1 MPHADFVH
9 LRTHSAYSLSEGAI
23 KPDKI
28 VALAKDAGM
37 PAAAIT
43 DTGNLF
49 GALEFSQYATA
60 KGIQPIIGCQIG
72 LARTDN
78 PRLPP
83 DPLVLLAQNPAGL
96 ANLQRL
102 SSLGFLDTDPSLK
115 PQIGFERIA
124 AHAEG
129 LLLLTGGTTG
139 PIGRLLAEGQK
150 PEAERLLAA
159 MTEAF
164 PDRTVVEL
172 HRHGIAVDRA
182 IEPGLIALADAAGLP
197 LVATNDCYFAKSSMH
212 EAHDALLCIAE
223 GRLLSEQ
230 DRRRVTPEHWF
241 KPAPVMRALFADLP
255 EACDNTLAIARRCA
269 VMMETRKPLLP
280 VCPKVRPGASEEET
294 VRAMAIEGLERRMD
308 AMGAD
313 AATRTRYRERL
324 DYEMNVIAKMGFS
337 GYFLIVADFIQWSKG
352 RGIPVG
358 PGRGSG
364 AGSVAAWAL
373 TITDLDP
380 LRFNLLFE
388 RFLNPERVSMPDFD
402 IDFCQEGRDQVIEY
416 VRNEYG
422 SDRVAQIITFGKL
435 QARAAVR
442 DVGRVLGLP
451 FGQVNK
457 VAELIPNNPAKPV
470 TLQQAIDGEPRLQA
484 LRDSDEGVARL
495 MEIALQIEGLYRH
508 ASTHAAGVVIGDR
521 PLVEL
526 VPLYK
531 DPKSDFLVTQYSM
544 KHVEQAGLV
553 KFDFL
558 GLTTL
563 TILDRAKGFL
573 RRLGQELDLDH
584 LPLDDR
590 RTYEMLARGDAGGVF
605 QMEGQ
610 GMRDTLRQMRPDRFE
625 DLIAAVALYRPGP
638 MANIPDY
645 CRRKAGEK
653 WEAPHPEIH
662 DILAETYGI
671 MVYQEQ
677 VMQIAQKMAGYS
689 LGGADLL
696 RRAMGKKIAAE
707 MEAQRDIFT
716 RGAIERGIDPAK
728 ATEVFDLMA
737 KFADYGFNKSHA
749 AAYALV
755 AYQTAWLKANHPE
768 VFLASCMSLAISNT
782 DRLAALKQEAERSAI
797 RILPPDINRS
807 GADFT
812 VERGEDGKLAIRY
825 ALAAVKK
832 VGYAAMQAVEQ
843 VRGDTPFADVTDFA
857 TRVDPRQLNK
867 MQLENLVRAGAF
879 DAMDRNR
886 ARLFAAAETILRR
899 AQADAAEKES
909 GQIGLF
915 GGVAQKP
922 EPLRL
927 PDIPDWPVLERLA
940 FEAEAIGFHLT
951 AHPLDA
957 YAQAL
962 RRLGVTAAS
971 QMEARAQAGVTRVKL
986 AGTVVSTKER
996 ITRTGSRMAWIRISD
1011 ASGSAEVTFFSEV
1024 LSRSREILAQG
1035 SNVLITAD
1043 LKTEGE
1049 AIRITAFDVTPLDQA
1064 AASAGASIRIWLR
1077 ETAAVPH
1084 IRELLGR
1091 ESGGRGRIIL
1101 VPRLGTEQSVEIA
1114 LPGGYTV
1121 TPRLAQALKVLPGVD
1136 QVEEV

>member
-1 MPHADFVH
+1 
-9 LRTHSAYSLSEGAI
+9 RTHSAYSLSEGAI
-23 KPDKI
+23 RPDKI
-28 VALAKDAGM
+28 AALAKDALM

-49 GALEFSQYATA
+49 GALEFSQYCAG
-60 KGIQPIIGCQIG
+60 KGIQPVIGCQIA
-72 LARTDN
+72 LTRADN
-78 PRLPP
+78 PRLAP
-83 DPLVLLAQNPAGL
+83 DPIILLAQDAVGL

-102 SSLGFLDTDPSLK
+102 SSYGFLETDPSLK
-115 PQIGFERIA
+115 PQLPFERIA
-124 AHAEG
+124 EHGAG
-129 LLLLTGGTTG
+129 LLLLTGGTSG
-139 PIGRLLAEGQK
+139 PLGRLLAEGQK
-150 PEAERLLAA
+150 AEAQRLLAA

-164 PDRTVVEL
+164 PGRTAVEL
-172 HRHGIAVDRA
+172 HRHGLALERA
-182 IEPGLIALADAAGLP
+182 IEPGMIALADSLALP
-197 LVATNDCYFAKSSMH
+197 LVATNDCHFAKPEMY

-223 GRLLSEQ
+223 GRLLSEA

-241 KPAPVMRALFADLP
+241 KPASVMRALFADLP

-269 VMMETRKPLLP
+269 VMAETRKPLLP
-280 VCPKVRPGASEEET
+280 VCPKVREGATEEET
-294 VRAMAIEGLERRMD
+294 VRAMAIEGLDRRMD
-308 AMGAD
+308 AAGTD
-313 AATRTRYRERL
+313 AATRARYRDRL
-324 DYEMNVIAKMGFS
+324 DYELDVIAKMGFS
-337 GYFLIVADFIQWSKG
+337 GYFLIVADFIQWSKAQ
-352 RGIPVG
+352 GIPVG

-402 IDFCQEGRDQVIEY
+402 IDFCQEGRDRVIEY
-416 VRNEYG
+416 VRAEYG
-422 SDRVAQIITFGKL
+422 GDRVAQIITFGKL

-451 FGQVNK
+451 YGQVNK

-470 TLQQAIDGEPRLQA
+470 TLQQAIDGEPRLRA
-484 LRDSDEGVARL
+484 LRDEDEGIARL
-495 MEIALQIEGLYRH
+495 LEIALQIEGLYRH

-521 PLVEL
+521 PLTEL
-526 VPLYK
+526 VPLYR
-531 DPKSDFLVTQYSM
+531 DPRSDFLVTQYSM

-563 TILDRAKGFL
+563 TILRRAENFLKG
-573 RRLGQELDLDH
+573 LGTTVDLDR
-584 LPLDDR
+584 LPLDDAK
-590 RTYEMLARGDAGGVF
+590 TYEMLARGDAGGVF

-645 CRRKAGEK
+645 CRRKHGEK

-662 DILAETYGI
+662 EILAETYGI

-677 VMQIAQKMAGYS
+677 VMQIAQTMAGYS

-696 RRAMGKKIAAE
+696 RRAMGKKIASE
-707 MEAQRDIFT
+707 MEAQREIFT
-716 RGAIERGIDPAK
+716 KGAIERGIDPAK
-728 ATEVFDLMA
+728 AKEVFDLMA

-768 VFLASCMSLAISNT
+768 VFLAACMSLAINNT
-782 DRLAALKQEAERSAI
+782 DRLAALKQEAERAGI
-797 RILPPDINRS
+797 RILPPDISIS

-812 VERGEDGKLAIRY
+812 VERLDDGRLAIRY

-832 VGYAAMQAVEQ
+832 VGLAAMQALEG
-843 VRGDTPFADVTDFA
+843 VRGDRPFEDLAGFA
-857 TRVDPRQLNK
+857 ARIDPRHMNR
-867 MQLENLVRAGAF
+867 MQLENLIRAGAF
-879 DAMDRNR
+879 DRLEPNR
-886 ARLFAAAETILRR
+886 ARLFGAAETILRR
-899 AQADAAEKES
+899 AQAVQEEKES

-915 GGVAQKP
+915 GGAASRP
-922 EPLRL
+922 EPLRM
-927 PDIPDWPVLERLA
+927 PAVQDWAPLERLA
-940 FEAEAIGFHLT
+940 FEAEAVGFHLT
-951 AHPLDA
+951 AHPLDT

-962 RRLGVTAAS
+962 RRLGVTPSA
-971 QMEARAQAGVTRVKL
+971 QVEAHAQAGVTRVKI
-986 AGTVVSTKER
+986 AGSVVAAKER
-996 ITRTGSRMAWIRISD
+996 ITRTGSRMAWVRISD
-1011 ASGSAEVTFFSEV
+1011 ATGSVEVTCFSEV
-1024 LSRSREILAQG
+1024 LSRSREIMGNGA
-1035 SNVLITAD
+1035 NVLVTAD

-1049 AIRITAFDVTPLDQA
+1049 ALRITAQDVIPLDKA
-1064 AASAGASIRIWLR
+1064 AASVGASIRIWLR

-1084 IRELLGR
+1084 IRDLLGR
-1091 ESGGRGRIIL
+1091 ESGGKGRVVL
-1101 VPRLGTEQSVEIA
+1101 VPRLDADQSVEIA

-1121 TPRLAQALKVLPGVD
+1121 TPRLAQALKVLPGVE